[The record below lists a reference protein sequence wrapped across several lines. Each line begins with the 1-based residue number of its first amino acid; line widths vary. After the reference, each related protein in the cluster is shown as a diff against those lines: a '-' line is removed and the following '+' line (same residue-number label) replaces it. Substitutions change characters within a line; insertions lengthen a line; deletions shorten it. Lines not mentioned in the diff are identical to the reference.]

1 MEAMDS
7 QKEAAKNAK
16 NRKNERGAALVTVM
30 MISFLMLVA
39 VAGLLLEASMN
50 TGNMTDATSEEQA
63 YYAAES
69 GVQSVVDALRHHPQ
83 PSPLIDPAKSPYP
96 PAADADEANEID
108 YLRAVTRETSNQC
121 VQSDLTSCV
130 DTDPASYPDPLDR
143 APNEVRLSRW
153 LPYNWGPDGGVDA
166 DSKDRIV
173 LGDPATYSPLN
184 GFAYSVQVSD
194 PDFTDGMVDY
204 TVSADLD
211 LPASGA
217 QNVKV
222 FTGPGGTT
230 TITYNPPAAQN
241 VDVNPGF
248 GMGAMGSFTISKT
261 GSGGTIPTGNGLW
274 RFKLL
279 LTKTSGM
286 PTTVVFRGYI
296 LPANIA
302 LETENPAVNCT
313 MNEISFLFDSQFYA
327 AFGSRLELVN
337 PEPLPAGSPAVCA
350 VEERK
355 DNSSDVGAGPD
366 GVFLAGWRE
375 KGAPVDQPLNVRL
388 KMSKP
393 HPTRLLIKSTG
404 YGPKGARKELETI
417 IQKNYFDG
425 LGAPSPLT
433 LIGPNCTPTVV
444 CPDIGITPTT
454 STFSFSPGNSRP
466 VFYTGKDRN
475 LRYFL
480 PPIGATNET
489 NTSRIRT
496 ATNPA
501 TFNGAVYGTVENIL
515 DELPDWLQTPANLH
529 EKVLALRDEAAS
541 SGSYYLGNQNGVP
554 VGDYASGTG
563 ITFIDGDLDIAPS
576 QNGGGILVV
585 NGRITNNGGYSF
597 KGLILIIGR
606 GGMDRSGG
614 GSAVLEGNMVIAPYM
629 SVGRRIQTALDSPVE
644 LSLACSGNPITTP
657 QTTALTNR
665 CFYSPRYA
673 ISGGGGS
680 DIMYNSQSVTNG
692 LSGLG
697 NFVKGVAE
705 K

>member
-1 MEAMDS
+1 MDS
-7 QKEAAKNAK
+7 QKEAGKYAK
-16 NRKNERGAALVTVM
+16 NRKSERGAALVTVM
-30 MISFLMLVA
+30 MVSFLMLVA

-50 TGNMTDATSEEQA
+50 TANVTDATSEEQA

-69 GVQSVVDALRHHPQ
+69 GIQSVVDALRHHPQ
-83 PSPLIDPAKSPYP
+83 PSPLIDPAASPYP
-96 PAADADEANEID
+96 PATNANEANEID
-108 YLRAVTRETSNQC
+108 YLRAVSRETSNICIQSNLANC
-121 VQSDLTSCV
+121 VATA
-130 DTDPASYPDPLDR
+130 PGSYPDPLDR
-143 APNEVRLSRW
+143 APNQARLSRW
-153 LPYNWGPDGGVDA
+153 LPYNWGPNGGTA
-166 DSKDRIV
+166 AASKDRIV
-173 LGDPATYSPLN
+173 LGDPAAYSPIN

-194 PDFTDGMVDY
+194 PDFNGGMVNY

-211 LPASGA
+211 LAASGT
-217 QNVKV
+217 QNTKT
-222 FTGPGGTT
+222 FTGPGGST
-230 TITYNPPAAQN
+230 TITYTPPAAQS
-241 VDVNPGF
+241 VDITSGF
-248 GMGAMGSFTISKT
+248 GTGAMGSFTIS
-261 GSGGTIPTGNGLW
+261 GSGGTIPTGSGLW

-279 LTKTSGM
+279 LTKTGGL

-296 LPANIA
+296 LPANLT
-302 LETENPAVNCT
+302 LETETSTCT

-327 AFGSRLELVN
+327 AFGSRLELVD
-337 PEPLPAGSPAVCA
+337 PSPLPAGSPAVCA
-350 VEERK
+350 VEEDK
-355 DNSSDVGAGPD
+355 DNSSDTGNGPD

-375 KGAPVDQPLNVRL
+375 KAAAVGQPLNVRL

-417 IQKNYFDG
+417 IQKNYFEG

-433 LIGPNCTPTVV
+433 LIGPNCTPTAA
-444 CPDIGITPTT
+444 CIDIGTT
-454 STFSFSPGNSRP
+454 LSNTTFLFSPGNSRP

-489 NTSRIRT
+489 NTSLIRA

-515 DELPDWLQTPANLH
+515 DEMPAWLQTPANLH
-529 EKVLALRDEAAS
+529 EKVLLLREEAEA
-541 SGSYYLGNQNGVP
+541 SGSYWLGNQNGVP
-554 VGDYASGTG
+554 VGDYVTGTG
-563 ITFIDGDLDIAPS
+563 ITFIDGDLDISPS
-576 QNGGGILVV
+576 QLGGGILVV

-597 KGLILIIGR
+597 KGLILVIGA
-606 GGMDRSGG
+606 GGMQRGGG
-614 GSAVLEGNMVIAPYM
+614 GSATLEGNMVIAPYM
-629 SVGRRIQTALDSPVE
+629 SAGRRIRTALTSPVE
-644 LSLACSGNPITTP
+644 LSLACSGDPLTVP
-657 QTTALTNR
+657 QTPTLTNN
-665 CFYSPRYA
+665 CFYSPKYA

-680 DIMYNSQSVTNG
+680 DIMYNSQSVMNG